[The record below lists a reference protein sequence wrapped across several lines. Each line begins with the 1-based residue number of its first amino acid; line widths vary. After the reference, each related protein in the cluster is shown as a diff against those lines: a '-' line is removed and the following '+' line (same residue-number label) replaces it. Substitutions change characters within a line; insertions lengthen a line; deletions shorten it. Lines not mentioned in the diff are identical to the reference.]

1 MSEAGRRPGG
11 AGERPEVLFRDAWLV
26 AVNKP
31 SGMAVHRGWSEAGPW
46 ALQVVRDLVGAHV
59 HPVHRL
65 DRGASGVL
73 LFALDRSTLAA
84 AARDF
89 ATGKV
94 KKSYLAAVRG
104 VPAEDFVVDHP
115 LRASPDLPARAA
127 SSRVIR
133 LSVSPRERASL
144 VLVLPHEGRTHQVRR
159 HLKHASH
166 PLLGDVRYGKGELN
180 RRHRAEHGL
189 FRLALHAVGLEL
201 THPSTGEP
209 LRVTAPLPDDLA
221 APLAAM
227 GLEVPA
233 LLPPP

>member
-1 MSEAGRRPGG
+1 
-11 AGERPEVLFRDAWLV
+11 VLYRDAWLV

-31 SGMAVHRGWSEAGPW
+31 SGMAVHRGWAEDGPW
-46 ALQVVRDLVGAHV
+46 ALQVVRDLVGEHV

-73 LFALDRSTLAA
+73 LFALDRPTLAA

-89 ATGKV
+89 ATGQV

-104 VPAEDFVVDHP
+104 TPSEDFVVEHP
-115 LRASPDLPARAA
+115 LRAAPDAPARPA

-133 LSVSPRERASL
+133 LSVSPCERASL

-159 HLKHASH
+159 HLKHVSH

-189 FRLALHAVGLEL
+189 YRLALHAVALEL
-201 THPSTGEP
+201 RHPRTGEP
-209 LRVTAPLPDDLA
+209 LRVMAPLPDDLA
-221 APLAAM
+221 IPLAAM

-233 LLPPP
+233 LPLPP